1 MFEKIINKIK
11 NNKMTTIS
19 IIAIVFIPAL
29 YACNFVSAFADP
41 YSNLSDVSVAIV
53 NEDKSINYNNENVSV
68 GETFVENLKE
78 SNKFKWNFVSE
89 NEAEK
94 GMSDN
99 KYYFTVKIPEDFTA
113 NIYSTLNGNAKE
125 ANLIYVA
132 NDNNNY
138 ISGILGG
145 VLATELNNQL
155 NSKVISEFITT
166 IGISLEKTNELS
178 IGVTALMNG
187 TDELNKGASQLS
199 SGIEELNTNTSK
211 ISYESTNLAK
221 GTSDL
226 AKGYEGFNTSLNTT
240 SISLSSVTTG
250 YDSLNAQ
257 LNNYLNYLT
266 TTISTSDLSESDKT
280 NLINNYKQIL
290 LTNTTLNSNLNNI
303 SVGAKTL
310 SGLSN
315 NIYDSISKINTGMN
329 TMSSYLNKLSDGTN
343 KIYYGSLNVSDGSKK
358 VSQGISTLNTG
369 INKLTTSINNLNLVS
384 NANNLSQPVK
394 ISNEPYSSVENYGY
408 GFAPYF
414 ISLGLF
420 VGALVTTI
428 VLNVKKK
435 KEINKKMTYKKIV
448 KRLSLFALVVCSQ
461 AIILDIIMLIT
472 RIEIDNILGLILF
485 SILIALAFMSL
496 VQMLS
501 TIFGDSGRFI
511 SVIIL
516 ILQLTACGGT
526 FPIETAPSIYNLLHN
541 FMPMTYT
548 VNGLRVLIG
557 NGNTTILNNSIIVL
571 FIIMIVCY
579 TTTVIYFR
587 KSKKFN

>member
-53 NEDKSINYNNENVSV
+53 NDDKSITHNDETVSI
-68 GETFVENLKE
+68 GDAFVENLKD
-78 SNKFKWNFVSE
+78 SNKFKWNFVSK

-94 GMSDN
+94 GMSEN
-99 KYYFTVKIPEDFTA
+99 KYYFTVRIPEDFTS
-113 NIYSTLNGNAKE
+113 NIYSTLNGNTKE
-125 ANLIYVA
+125 ANLIYMA

-145 VLATELNNQL
+145 VLATELNSQL
-155 NSKVISEFITT
+155 NSKVIGEFITT
-166 IGISLEKTNELS
+166 LGISLEKSNELS
-178 IGVTALMNG
+178 IGVTALING

-199 SGIEELNTNTSK
+199 SGLEELNTNTSK
-211 ISYESTNLAK
+211 ISYEATNLTN
-221 GTSDL
+221 GTNSL
-226 AKGYEGFNTSLNTT
+226 ANGYKGFNTSLNTT
-240 SISLSSVTTG
+240 STSLSSVTTA
-250 YDSLNAQ
+250 YNSLEVE

-266 TTISTSDLSESDKT
+266 TTISSSDLSETDKE

-290 LTNTTLNSNLNNI
+290 LTNTALNSNLNNI
-303 SVGAKTL
+303 SGGAKTL

-315 NIYDSISKINTGMN
+315 NIYDNISKINTGTN
-329 TMSSYLNKLSDGTN
+329 TISSYLNLLSEGTN
-343 KIYYGSLNVSDGSKK
+343 KLYYGSLNLTEGGKK
-358 VSQGISTLNTG
+358 VSQGLSTLNTG
-369 INKLTTSINNLNLVS
+369 VDKLTTSINSLNLVS
-384 NANNLSQPVK
+384 NSNDLAQPVK
-394 ISNEPYSSVENYGY
+394 VSNEPYYSVKNYGY

-435 KEINKKMTYKKIV
+435 KEKDEKMTYKKIL

-472 RIEIDNILGLILF
+472 RIKIDNILGLILF

-526 FPIETAPSIYNLLHN
+526 FPIETAPSIYNSLHN

-548 VNGLRVLIG
+548 VNGLRVIIG
-557 NGNTTILNNSIIVL
+557 NGNTAILNNSILVL
-571 FIIMIVCY
+571 FIIMLVCY
-579 TTTVIYFR
+579 VITIIYFR